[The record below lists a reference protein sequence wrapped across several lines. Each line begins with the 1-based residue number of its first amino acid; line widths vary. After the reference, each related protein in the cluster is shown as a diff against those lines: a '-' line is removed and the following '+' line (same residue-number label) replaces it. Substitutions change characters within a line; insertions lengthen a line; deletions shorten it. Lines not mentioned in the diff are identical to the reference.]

1 MVEIKELYAQIY
13 KKTLADDIKEHF
25 KDEEIRNILLAL
37 IKGMSSP
44 FTTNLLYQ
52 FQSNW
57 QSHPMISLYHYQIL

>member
-1 MVEIKELYAQIY
+1 MVEIKELYAQTY

-52 FQSNW
+52 FQTN
-57 QSHPMISLYHYQIL
+57 